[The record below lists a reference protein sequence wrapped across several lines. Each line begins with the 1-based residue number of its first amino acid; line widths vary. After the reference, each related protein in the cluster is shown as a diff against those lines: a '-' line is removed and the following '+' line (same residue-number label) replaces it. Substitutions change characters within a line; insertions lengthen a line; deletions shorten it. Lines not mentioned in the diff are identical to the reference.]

1 VYFWKPAPRDTLFR
15 VRVDRTPGVVVR
27 PPEVMAIIDALGIW
41 NWDLHPDGKSFI
53 VTVAGALP
61 SAAADTGA
69 TRSAPRCV
77 VALNWFTELK
87 ALMQGAGK
95 P

>member
-1 VYFWKPAPRDTLFR
+1 
-15 VRVDRTPGVVVR
+15 VDRTPAVVVR
-27 PPEVMAIIDALGIW
+27 PPEVMATLDALGIQ

-53 VTVAGALP
+53 ITVAAAAP

-69 TRSAPRCV
+69 TRAAPRHV
-77 VALNWFTELK
+77 VVLNWFTELK